1 MRYKKTLI
9 LWFLMLPLVIIQ
21 LFILP
26 NVPGFT
32 NIYIIDTIGG
42 FIVFT
47 YLFIIIAS
55 VIGGLLAGYLFGPLF
70 LFVHKKIIGRKME
83 YGLQDKDQIGEFKAI
98 KKGFFPGFFAMSIG
112 LDLMINPVI
121 QDIVLKSSFAGGDML
136 SQLITFFALLPI
148 MIGIGTGLFSP
159 VWFLLDAGIVYSNK
173 NKVKGTSYPTEV
185 KSVGGWYMY
194 LLKGY
199 AGITVII
206 TFYTFISQIIASLI
220 TPYSDIISTTIII
233 LLMPVVPVFIALMA
247 VPGFIAL
254 DKTYDHRKNYIRTV
268 AKKFGISEPLVNPL
282 ELIRKGD

>member
-1 MRYKKTLI
+1 
-9 LWFLMLPLVIIQ
+9 MLPLVIIQ

-32 NIYIIDTIGG
+32 SIYIIDTIGG

-55 VIGGLLAGYLFGPLF
+55 VIGGLLAGYLFSPLF
-70 LFVHKKIIGRKME
+70 LFVHRKIIGRKMV
-83 YGLQDKDQIGEFKAI
+83 YGLQDKEQIDEFKAI

-121 QDIVLKSSFAGGDML
+121 QDIVLKPSFAGGDML
-136 SQLITFFALLPI
+136 SQLVTFFALLPI
-148 MIGIGTGLFSP
+148 LIGIGTGLFSP
-159 VWFLLDAGIVYSNK
+159 VWYLLDAGIVYSNK
-173 NKVKGTSYPTEV
+173 NKVKGASYPTEV

-206 TFYTFISQIIASLI
+206 TFYTFISQIFASVI
-220 TPYSDIISTTIII
+220 TPYSDIISTAIII
-233 LLMPVVPVFIALMA
+233 LLMPVVPVLIALMT

-254 DKTYDHRKNYIRTV
+254 DKTYAHRKKYVRTV
-268 AKKFGISEPLVNPL
+268 AHKLGISGPLEKPL